1 MHHFDRSDAVRAM
14 RYSTGAVTR
23 ITIYYSFFL
32 QKFQEIDLKFT
43 VRFNN
48 RRIKRAN
55 LDFPK
60 EIDQL
65 LLGIV
70 LMPAFEASIGLN
82 RRQIM
87 NLSEMVD

>member
-14 RYSTGAVTR
+14 RYPTGAITR
-23 ITIYYSFFL
+23 ITIYYGFL
-32 QKFQEIDLKFT
+32 QKLQEIDLKFT

-60 EIDQL
+60 EIDQF

-82 RRQIM
+82 RRQLM
-87 NLSEMVD
+87 NCVEMVD

>member
-1 MHHFDRSDAVRAM
+1 MHHFDRSDAIRAM
-14 RYSTGAVTR
+14 RYPTGAITR
-23 ITIYYSFFL
+23 ITIYNFL
-32 QKFQEIDLKFT
+32 QKFQGIDLKFT

-60 EIDQL
+60 EIDQF

-70 LMPAFEASIGLN
+70 LMPALEASIGLN
-82 RRQIM
+82 RREIM
-87 NLSEMVD
+87 NFVEMAD